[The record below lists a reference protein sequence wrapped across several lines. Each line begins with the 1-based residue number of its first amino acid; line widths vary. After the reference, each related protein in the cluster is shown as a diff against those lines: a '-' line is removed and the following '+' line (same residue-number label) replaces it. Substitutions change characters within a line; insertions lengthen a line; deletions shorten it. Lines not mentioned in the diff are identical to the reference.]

1 MSWRGVML
9 PAFRSLPKGSIGFPA
24 CAEQREILEG
34 QGRIWPVKKLTLGHT
49 GSEGRGWGGTEP

>member
-1 MSWRGVML
+1 ML

-49 GSEGRGWGGTEP
+49 GSEGRGWGRTEP